1 VDNRGGSGD
10 AFAMT
15 RYLSRFSLV
24 GRVALVTG
32 AARGLGFEIA
42 KALAGSGAH
51 VILNGRSEERLRPAA
66 GRLAEWGDVS
76 VAAFDVADGAAVR
89 AAFAALE
96 RQHGRLDVLV
106 NNVGAR
112 NRKPLLEQS
121 DAEIRALIETDLVA
135 AYIVSREAARLMAP
149 RRSGRLIA
157 VASIAGH
164 LVARRG
170 DPVYAGAKAGIVGM
184 VRGLANE
191 LGPLGITSNGISP
204 GFFATETNRP
214 IAGDPALSAEF
225 ERRVPLGRWGRP
237 EEIAG
242 AAVFLASDAASF
254 VNGHVIVVDGGT
266 TVMM

>member
-1 VDNRGGSGD
+1 
-10 AFAMT
+10 MT
-15 RYLSRFSLV
+15 

-32 AARGLGFEIA
+32 AARGLGLEIA
-42 KALAGSGAH
+42 KALAGCGAH
-51 VILNGRSEERLRPAA
+51 VVLNGRDEARLAA
-66 GRLAEWGDVS
+66 AEASVAEWGDVS
-76 VAAFDVADGAAVR
+76 TSCFDVTDGTAVR
-89 AAFAALE
+89 EAFAALE
-96 RQHGRLDVLV
+96 RRHGRLDVLV

-121 DAEIRALIETDLVA
+121 DEEIRALVETDLVA
-135 AYIVSREAARLMAP
+135 AYVLSREAVRLMAP

-164 LVARRG
+164 LVARSG
-170 DPVYAGAKAGIVGM
+170 DPVYAGAKGGIVGM
-184 VRGLANE
+184 VRALANE

-204 GFFATETNRP
+204 GFFATETNLP
-214 IAGDPALSAEF
+214 IAGDPARSPEF